1 MASISALPPF
11 HLPTAMNPHFYP
23 PDLALELRAR
33 WPALASVGSL
43 ALPPLDILTQ
53 LISVA
58 YQASLLREESRP
70 VSFRLA
76 LLPASLDCP
85 HLLEFETPR
94 PYDEQE
100 IRRLSPAVQAPRTL
114 LAVRLGA
121 EGELQITGLLLSNH
135 DWDQLAELPHP
146 SGEPAPTALL
156 LQVRGPGE
164 LVFYAGPTR
173 VLTLQRGRLD
183 GHGFVQ
189 FPLAWSRG
197 RFTEAIDFVHQHL
210 GPSPVLEVP
219 ALHEFLMLL
228 AQHVVRRVLARV
240 RAGGHGGMVVLVP
253 TASAGQCVGPGAT
266 LRPKYKLRPAHPDH
280 QYHAL
285 LLRIIARLAELGEVS
300 WPRYQ
305 RISDAHLAELDVEVG
320 QFAETLA
327 DLMAV
332 DGALVLTK
340 QLEIVGF
347 GVEVYAPPLSLES
360 VYRALDVDA
369 ATLRAEAPDRG
380 GTRHRAAYRLCLAEP
395 ASMAIVISQ
404 DGGVRFVHQQAGQVV
419 FWEQL
424 AL

>member
-1 MASISALPPF
+1 MTS
-11 HLPTAMNPHFYP
+11 HFYP
-23 PDLALELRAR
+23 FELAQELRGR
-33 WPALASVGSL
+33 WPTAAVASLV
-43 ALPPLDILTQ
+43 LPPLAILTQ

-70 VSFRLA
+70 VSFCLA
-76 LLPASLDCP
+76 LLPDGAECA
-85 HLLEFETPR
+85 HLLEFEAPR

-100 IRRLSPAVQAPRTL
+100 IRRLSPAVQSPHTL

-121 EGELQITGLLLSNH
+121 DGELQLGGLLLSNH
-135 DWDQLAELPHP
+135 DWDQLAERPHP
-146 SGEPAPTALL
+146 TSTPAPAALL

-197 RFTEAIDFVHQHL
+197 RFAETLDYVYQRL
-210 GPSPVLEVP
+210 GPSISLPKPV
-219 ALHEFLMLL
+219 LHEFHMRLT
-228 AQHVVRRVLARV
+228 QHVVRRLLARV
-240 RAGGHGGMVVLVP
+240 RAGGHGGIVALVP
-253 TASAGQCVGPGAT
+253 TASAGQCVGPAAT
-266 LRPKYKLRPAHPDH
+266 LRPKYMLRPACLNN

-285 LLRIIARLAELGEVS
+285 LLRIIARLAELDEVS

-305 RISDAHLAELDVEVG
+305 RAGDARLAELETEVG

-340 QLEIVGF
+340 QLEIIGF
-347 GVEVYAPPLSLES
+347 GVEVYAPPLPLKS
-360 VYRALDVDA
+360 VYRALDVEA
-369 ATLRAEAPDRG
+369 TTLRAEAPDRG